1 MGLFDKFFGSKKA
14 EVIKLNSPL
23 NGEII
28 DVKEI
33 PDPTFSDCVLGPTIC
48 FKPGEDGTVY
58 APCDGTVTQIFK
70 TAHALTITSNDKV
83 ELLIHVGINTVDLK
97 GEGFEAYVK
106 DDDVVKCG
114 QPLIKFDQQVIAK
127 AGLSNLVPVVICNAM
142 DFKSVDFVGP
152 QSVTTNDQFCTIN
165 PVEK

>member
-1 MGLFDKFFGSKKA
+1 MGFFDKLFGSKKA
-14 EVIKLNSPL
+14 EVLKLNSPL

-33 PDPTFSDCVLGPTIC
+33 PDPTFADCVLGPTVC

-58 APCDGTVTQIFK
+58 APCDGVVTQIFK
-70 TAHALTITSNDKV
+70 TAHAITITSNDKV

-97 GEGFEAYVK
+97 GEGFEAFVK

-114 QPLIKFDQQVIAK
+114 QPLIRFDQEVIAK
-127 AGLSNLVPVVICNAM
+127 AGLCNLVPVVICNSM
-142 DFKSVDFVGP
+142 DFKSVEFTDP
-152 QSVTTNDQFCTIN
+152 QTVTTNDSFCTITQA
-165 PVEK
+165 EQ